1 MIPLDELQNHLIL
14 LSHHIDDVREALEDG
29 DDTIIEAS
37 LDDMEEIIGEL
48 KAYLPEGLAREVEAK
63 EMGMDSNVEEIAKDV
78 W

>member
-14 LSHHIDDVREALEDG
+14 LSHHIDDAREALEDG

-48 KAYLPEGLAREVEAK
+48 KAYLPEGLAQEVEAK
-63 EMGMDSNVEEIAKDV
+63 EMGMDSNMEEIAKDV